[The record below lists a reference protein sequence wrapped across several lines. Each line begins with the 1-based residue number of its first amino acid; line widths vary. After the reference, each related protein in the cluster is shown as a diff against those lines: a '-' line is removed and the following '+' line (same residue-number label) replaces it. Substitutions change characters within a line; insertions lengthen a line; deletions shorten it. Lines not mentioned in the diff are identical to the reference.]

1 MPHMR
6 FARLALV
13 AILLS
18 LSLMLG
24 SSSAWEFSME
34 GEVVWKNRFVGQLGS
49 NGFFGKY
56 DLDNSSTGGNFASVN
71 GWVSGKLND
80 LSSSSGAADQVM
92 ETNILTELR
101 INPALRVRGEYRIG
115 AFGDP
120 IASSYT
126 NSTSPGVQVAISE
139 GQWTMWWVSAQT
151 PWGIVVYGKRPFK
164 FGCGL
169 QYNGAEDLTSESLL
183 LVAPT
188 GPFRIGIGF
197 YPWRQQ
203 PDNPFRQDQ
212 PNNSFPGP
220 PDNPYFNPFDINA
233 VLAVSPMAFLTY
245 DAGPLSLRA

>member
-1 MPHMR
+1 
-6 FARLALV
+6 
-13 AILLS
+13 
-18 LSLMLG
+18 
-24 SSSAWEFSME
+24 ME

-80 LSSSSGAADQVM
+80 LSSSSSAADQVM

-212 PNNSFPGP
+212 PNNSVPR
-220 PDNPYFNPFDINA
+220 
-233 VLAVSPMAFLTY
+233 TT
-245 DAGPLSLRA
+245 